1 MNSFYQILL
10 IILPLITAPYIS
22 RVLGSTGIGTYS
34 FTVNVV
40 QYFVI
45 FSILGT
51 ITYGNR
57 EIAYYQNDKY
67 KRSQI
72 FWEINFLSW
81 ITSTVTIFLFIIFI
95 MINNLNTSLYLW
107 QGVAI
112 LTSMLDISWYFSGRE
127 RFSVI
132 VLRNFIIKIVT
143 VFCIFIFVKS
153 EKDLIE
159 YIAIMVI
166 SGLLGSLSLW
176 PYLKSEIFIPELKK
190 LNIFRHFK
198 PTLILFLPTVAVTF
212 YTLINKLLIGKID
225 STVHLGFYSQAD
237 TILKM
242 ALSLLTA
249 LMTVMLPRISNMYA
263 NGDIKGIKKITR
275 TTFNLSSEISIGIS
289 TGISAIAL
297 NFAPFFFGS
306 QFKMVGPIL
315 MIESPLVIAISW
327 NYIFG
332 GQYLLPMNRMK
343 IYTGSALF
351 GAVTSIVLNL
361 LIIPIFGVIGATV
374 VTVISEL
381 AVCFYQLF
389 NIRKEF
395 ELKPMFFSLWKYL
408 ISGVVMFGIVFWM
421 NQAFQMTIVQLVLQI
436 FVGISIY
443 FILNMVLKTQLWL
456 TFSEIINKIKK

>member
-153 EKDLIE
+153 E
-159 YIAIMVI
+159 
-166 SGLLGSLSLW
+166 
-176 PYLKSEIFIPELKK
+176 
-190 LNIFRHFK
+190 
-198 PTLILFLPTVAVTF
+198 
-212 YTLINKLLIGKID
+212 
-225 STVHLGFYSQAD
+225 
-237 TILKM
+237 
-242 ALSLLTA
+242 
-249 LMTVMLPRISNMYA
+249 
-263 NGDIKGIKKITR
+263 
-275 TTFNLSSEISIGIS
+275 
-289 TGISAIAL
+289 
-297 NFAPFFFGS
+297 
-306 QFKMVGPIL
+306 
-315 MIESPLVIAISW
+315 
-327 NYIFG
+327 
-332 GQYLLPMNRMK
+332 
-343 IYTGSALF
+343 
-351 GAVTSIVLNL
+351 
-361 LIIPIFGVIGATV
+361 
-374 VTVISEL
+374 
-381 AVCFYQLF
+381 
-389 NIRKEF
+389 
-395 ELKPMFFSLWKYL
+395 
-408 ISGVVMFGIVFWM
+408 
-421 NQAFQMTIVQLVLQI
+421 
-436 FVGISIY
+436 
-443 FILNMVLKTQLWL
+443 
-456 TFSEIINKIKK
+456 

>member
-1 MNSFYQILL
+1 M
-10 IILPLITAPYIS
+10 
-22 RVLGSTGIGTYS
+22 
-34 FTVNVV
+34 
-40 QYFVI
+40 
-45 FSILGT
+45 
-51 ITYGNR
+51 
-57 EIAYYQNDKY
+57 K
-67 KRSQI
+67 
-72 FWEINFLSW
+72 
-81 ITSTVTIFLFIIFI
+81 
-95 MINNLNTSLYLW
+95 
-107 QGVAI
+107 
-112 LTSMLDISWYFSGRE
+112 
-127 RFSVI
+127 
-132 VLRNFIIKIVT
+132 
-143 VFCIFIFVKS
+143 
-153 EKDLIE
+153 
-159 YIAIMVI
+159 
-166 SGLLGSLSLW
+166 
-176 PYLKSEIFIPELKK
+176 
-190 LNIFRHFK
+190 
-198 PTLILFLPTVAVTF
+198 
-212 YTLINKLLIGKID
+212 LINKLLIGKID
-225 STVHLGFYSQAD
+225 STVHLGFYAQAD

-275 TTFNLSSEISIGIS
+275 TTFNLSSGISIGIS

>member
-1 MNSFYQILL
+1 
-10 IILPLITAPYIS
+10 
-22 RVLGSTGIGTYS
+22 
-34 FTVNVV
+34 
-40 QYFVI
+40 
-45 FSILGT
+45 
-51 ITYGNR
+51 
-57 EIAYYQNDKY
+57 
-67 KRSQI
+67 
-72 FWEINFLSW
+72 
-81 ITSTVTIFLFIIFI
+81 
-95 MINNLNTSLYLW
+95 
-107 QGVAI
+107 
-112 LTSMLDISWYFSGRE
+112 
-127 RFSVI
+127 
-132 VLRNFIIKIVT
+132 
-143 VFCIFIFVKS
+143 
-153 EKDLIE
+153 
-159 YIAIMVI
+159 MVI

-275 TTFNLSSEISIGIS
+275 TTFNLSSGISIGIS

-332 GQYLLPMNRMK
+332 GQYLLPMSRMK